1 MILPGL
7 APGFFLEFAMH
18 TFTVEFVPRA
28 KTKGPALI
36 IAGVQAS
43 DKNAAIIRAASQERI
58 NAANYKPRATLQ
70 RKEAA

>member
-1 MILPGL
+1 
-7 APGFFLEFAMH
+7 MH

-28 KTKGPALI
+28 KAKGATLRI
-36 IAGVQAS
+36 EGVQAS
-43 DKNAAIIRAASQERI
+43 DRHSAIIRAASQERI